1 MELIFATGNKNKLS
15 EAQAIIKNHKILSL
29 KDINCFDDIPETGN
43 TIYDNAVEKAL
54 YLWKKYQKNCFSDDT
69 GLEVD
74 ALNGA
79 PGVFS
84 ARYAGN
90 AKNSEENMNKLL
102 KNLEGVENRT
112 ARFHTVVALIL
123 EGKIYSF
130 DGIINGKITTEKRG
144 DKGFGYDPIFL
155 PDGFYKTLAELSLEE
170 KNKISHRGMALEKM
184 GRFLLQ
190 N

>member
-15 EAQAIIKNHKILSL
+15 EAQAIIKNHRILSL

-123 EGKIYSF
+123 
-130 DGIINGKITTEKRG
+130 
-144 DKGFGYDPIFL
+144 
-155 PDGFYKTLAELSLEE
+155 
-170 KNKISHRGMALEKM
+170 
-184 GRFLLQ
+184 
-190 N
+190 